1 MSIFIYMLVTP
12 ALYYLGSRAMITSWL
27 WLRYPARLSLF
38 MDCSAC
44 SGTWYGAIVGVIGGY
59 VLGLPF
65 LGLDGNSWPTIIIIA
80 LCSMTWTPII
90 AALMQWAFETLGSA
104 VPIDDAAQ
112 GIPIAEREVKIL
124 PTVFAENPEAAK
136 EFEKVIREQL
146 IKERAHLS
154 VVPEK

>member
-1 MSIFIYMLVTP
+1 MAIILYMLVTP
-12 ALYYLGSRAMITSWL
+12 ALYYLGSRAMITSFL

-44 SGTWYGAIVGVIGGY
+44 SGTWYGAIVGSIGGY
-59 VLGLPF
+59 YLDLPF
-65 LGLDGNSWPTIIIIA
+65 LGLDGDRPATIIVIA

-104 VPIDDAAQ
+104 APIDDAAQ
-112 GIPIAEREVKIL
+112 AIPIAEREVKVL
-124 PTVFAENPEAAK
+124 PTVFAEHPELAK
-136 EFEKVIREQL
+136 DYEQQL

-154 VVPEK
+154 IVPEK